1 MQRVSEE
8 PSAMRQDASCNGLR
22 SEREGSAVIFT
33 IDRPEAGNAISLEL
47 ARELRVQLA
56 QAAKAKHV
64 RTIILT
70 GAGGRFFSSGGDLK
84 RYSRLRTGR
93 QLDRVFGYL
102 RRTLATIEGL
112 DKIVIA
118 AIDGMALGGGAE
130 LSLACDLRI
139 ASRGA
144 LIGFPQARL
153 GLSPAWH
160 GARRLVELLGRGAA
174 MRLLLSAEP
183 VPAVEAQ
190 RIGLVDLLTVRGT
203 ALAAAL
209 EWTRRLDRAAPLALG
224 AIKRVLLAAAR
235 QSPSRSARLEEDVF
249 RSLWLSEDHREAERA
264 FLQKRAPRFRGR

>member
-1 MQRVSEE
+1 
-8 PSAMRQDASCNGLR
+8 MRQHANRNGLR
-22 SEREGSAVIFT
+22 SEREGSAVILS
-33 IDRPEAGNAISLEL
+33 IDRPEAGNAISLEV

-56 QAAKAKHV
+56 HVAKNKHLRAV
-64 RTIILT
+64 ILT
-70 GAGGRFFSSGGDLK
+70 GAGGRFFSSGGDLR
-84 RYSRLRTGR
+84 RYSRLHTGR

-102 RRTLATIEGL
+102 RQTLTTIERL

-118 AIDGMALGGGAE
+118 AIDGIALGGGAE

-144 LIGFPQARL
+144 RIGFPQARL

-183 VPAVEAQ
+183 VPATEAQ
-190 RIGLVDLLTVRGT
+190 RIGLVDVLTLRGT

-209 EWTRRLDRAAPLALG
+209 DWTRQLERAGPLALG

-235 QSPSRSARLEEDVF
+235 QRSARSVRLEEDVF
-249 RSLWLSEDHREAERA
+249 RRLWLSDDHREAERA
-264 FLQKRAPRFRGR
+264 FLEKRAPRFRGC